1 MFRMM
6 RQRSFLLAAACL
18 LAAAAGVLRAA
29 PPIVQGEAAIVVDVQ
44 SGRVLY
50 NKNSRTP
57 RAVAS
62 TQKLLT
68 ALIIAEEGNL
78 WQSVRIESSDTTAAP
93 TKLYLKPGQIYSR
106 FELLQA
112 LLVKSANDVACALA
126 RDNAGSI
133 GAFAGK
139 MNRRALQLGA
149 KSSHFVNPNGLPAQ
163 DQYSTARDMAIIAR
177 NAYAHPILR
186 RIVATKSFEFHFA
199 DGRVRELIN
208 TNRVLR
214 TASFCNGMKT
224 GYTEAAGHCLV
235 SSGQNNGRD
244 VIAVVLGSNKKHVWD
259 DSQKLLEWGLRL

>member
-1 MFRMM
+1 MI
-6 RQRSFLLAAACL
+6 RSRVILALACFP
-18 LAAAAGVLRAA
+18 AVCAGAFAAA
-29 PPIVQGEAAIVVDVQ
+29 PPAVHGEAAIVVDVR

-68 ALIIAEEGNL
+68 ALIVAEEGNL
-78 WQSVRIESSDTTAAP
+78 WKTVTIKPSDTTAAP
-93 TKLYLKPGQIYSR
+93 TKLYLKPGQTYSR

-133 GAFAGK
+133 EAFAVK
-139 MNRRALQLGA
+139 MNRRAAQLGA
-149 KSSHFVNPNGLPAQ
+149 RASRFVNPNGLPA
-163 DQYSTARDMAIIAR
+163 DGQYSTARDMAIIAR

-186 RIVATKSFEFHFA
+186 RIVSTKSFEFHFA
-199 DGRVRELIN
+199 DGRVRELVN

-214 TASFCNGMKT
+214 TLPFCNGMKT
-224 GYTEAAGHCLV
+224 GFTNAAGHCLV

-259 DSQKLLEWGLRL
+259 DSKRLLEWGLRL